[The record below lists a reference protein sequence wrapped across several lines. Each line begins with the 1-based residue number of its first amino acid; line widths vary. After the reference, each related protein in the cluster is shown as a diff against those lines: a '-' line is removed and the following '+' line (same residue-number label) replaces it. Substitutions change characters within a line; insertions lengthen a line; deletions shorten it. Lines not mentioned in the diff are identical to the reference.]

1 MDDNLQGFCCE
12 IDTIRNTSMMRK
24 RLPNLIRVTFIE
36 NYQEHLLF
44 ISSINRNFRK
54 NVSIL
59 SEPGQL
65 LHYWSETQKVSL
77 NWIWNKNN
85 DFPIKV
91 IMMKKSFISL
101 LACNFKN
108 KWFHCNWVPLNLA
121 EIFRLALQNT
131 SEWLLLDVSIK
142 QK

>member
-1 MDDNLQGFCCE
+1 MHDNLQGFCCE

-65 LHYWSETQKVSL
+65 LYY
-77 NWIWNKNN
+77 
-85 DFPIKV
+85 
-91 IMMKKSFISL
+91 
-101 LACNFKN
+101 
-108 KWFHCNWVPLNLA
+108 
-121 EIFRLALQNT
+121 
-131 SEWLLLDVSIK
+131 
-142 QK
+142 